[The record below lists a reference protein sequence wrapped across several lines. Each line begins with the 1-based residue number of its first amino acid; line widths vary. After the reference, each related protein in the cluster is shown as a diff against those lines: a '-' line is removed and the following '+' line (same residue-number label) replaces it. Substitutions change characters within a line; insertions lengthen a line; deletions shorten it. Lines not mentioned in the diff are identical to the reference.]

1 MKFKSL
7 PIVKQNYIK
16 VIYFEDSF
24 DEIYFKNLKQNQKLR
39 NHIDFFSLKV
49 DDFDNFLDKN
59 QVFLQENDSKI
70 SLNHFFEETT
80 FENLFIFIANMDFY
94 ANCCEKI
101 AGFCKKRQKKVWF
114 FGISENSSEVLN
126 LTSKFQPTIIL
137 DSKKIETKN
146 LSDEILF
153 DKIFDFLSILTSRIS
168 RDYVVIRDF
177 FTDVESERFFINTSV
192 KRGEKRIENAFEE
205 IFHQKQNQY
214 IYDDY
219 DFSKILVYLARNEI
233 YSDLSMREFANLG
246 RLIEKFYSEKQMKD
260 SHIIFYDDE
269 NLNKGEIK
277 MTIIAG

>member
-1 MKFKSL
+1 MKFKPL

-24 DEIYFKNLKQNQKLR
+24 DEIYFKNLKENQKLR
-39 NHIDFFSLKV
+39 NHIDFFSLKI
-49 DDFDNFLDKN
+49 DDFDDFLDNN

-70 SLNHFFEETT
+70 SLNHLFEETT
-80 FENLFIFIANMDFY
+80 FEHLLIFIANMDFY

-101 AGFCKKRQKKVWF
+101 ADFCKKTQKKVWF
-114 FGISENSSEVLN
+114 FGISENSSEIPN

-137 DSKKIETKN
+137 DFKKFKDKN
-146 LSDEILF
+146 TSYDVLF
-153 DKIFDFLSILTSRIS
+153 DKVFNFLSILISRIS

-177 FTDVESERFFINTSV
+177 FTDVKSERFFINTSV
-192 KRGEKRIENAFEE
+192 KRGEKRVENAFEE

-233 YSDLSMREFANLG
+233 HSDLSMREFANLG
-246 RLIEKFYSEKQMKD
+246 KLIEKFYSEKQMKD
-260 SHIIFYDDE
+260 SRIIFYDDE
-269 NLNKGEIK
+269 SLKKGEIK